1 MSFFEDLLF
10 GTAKERQQFDAAK
23 AAQAAAPA
31 VGGAVAG
38 PLGAV
43 AGKAAGAVAPGVVGA
58 LGGPAGIA
66 IGMGKALLGGI
77 ADAAEKKKQ
86 GEIAGYT
93 AQQQG
98 AQQMSAA
105 QAAGLNQLMRG
116 YEGILR

>member
-1 MSFFEDLLF
+1 MSVIEDILF
-10 GTAKERQQFDAAK
+10 GTKKERQQFDAAK

-43 AGKAAGAVAPGVVGA
+43 AGNAAGAVAPVVVGA

-66 IGMGKALLGGI
+66 KGLGEALLGGI
-77 ADAAEKKKQ
+77 ADAAEKKRQ
-86 GEIAGYT
+86 GEIANYT

-105 QAAGLNQLMRG
+105 QAAGLSKLMG
-116 YEGILR
+116 AYEGILR

>member
-1 MSFFEDLLF
+1 MSVIEDILF
-10 GTAKERQQFDAAK
+10 GTEKERQQFDASK

-66 IGMGKALLGGI
+66 IGLGKALLGGI
-77 ADAAEKKKQ
+77 ADAADKKKQ

-105 QAAGLNQLMRG
+105 QAAGLGELMKG
-116 YEGILR
+116 YAGILR